1 MAMRTFLSLIFVH
14 ICIVAFPQAFCIK
27 GTVNSEDHNPIEF
40 ANVALSDREGNILK
54 GSITDSLGCFS
65 FSLDSCSQMKNIFLR
80 VSHIGYESHKQLV
93 DKEDLGIIL
102 LHLVSKELKEVVVTG
117 KKSPYTMKAGTLTAN
132 IQNSILKDAGSAMD
146 VLKQL
151 PLVNIKNDIINIF
164 GKGNAQVYINNKELH
179 SIEELLKLSSKRIK
193 KIEIITTPGAQYS
206 SSAGAVVKISTTE
219 SAEGFSG
226 LIHTRVQMGKG
237 WSESLLAD
245 AAYATKKFS
254 FFADYSM
261 QDIRKEQTQQTYVSI
276 NGSSPN
282 LIYSNNELTL
292 RRRSHNLGIAAEYRA
307 SEEHLLG
314 VKYSHSFLTDGH
326 YKVSG
331 AITAY
336 SDSKRS
342 ADYNQKSNYYPDGNT
357 GNVNVFYKGKVSEW
371 NIDLNSD
378 YMFGHTKTLA
388 SYDNTESINN
398 KHYIVNSNSKNNYRL
413 GAIKL
418 ELSRKIKNSTILFG
432 TEYVK
437 TRNQSFYS
445 NDNRDLQ
452 SNLPQTSTLS
462 KQDLFALFLNY
473 KYNIYHFDVEMG
485 LRFEFINQRYYIN
498 ERQQE
503 DQTKKYSN
511 IFPTLV
517 ISRSFFDEKINMS
530 LSYRRVVNRPSYYQL
545 RGDIQYNSPY
555 SYEVGNPLLK
565 NTYIDDINYT
575 VSYSNLNFMASYKSY
590 HNKTLFTIDQY
601 ENKAI
606 TMSGFTNV
614 DGFKKISIASVWDPT
629 FFKVWNP
636 EVEIGF
642 EKQFLKLRNKS
653 VANTY
658 NRPYF
663 YVSLYNILK
672 LPLNYSFVVQAKYWT
687 SYNSG
692 VSYEYSGMFVD
703 AFIQKYFMN
712 KKMVIKIG
720 AENIFNTSK
729 EEWEMMYNSINF
741 KKRAYNDNRFIYL
754 SFTYNFHNT
763 KKYAGKGTRNS
774 EQRRLN
780 TL

>member
-1 MAMRTFLSLIFVH
+1 
-14 ICIVAFPQAFCIK
+14 
-27 GTVNSEDHNPIEF
+27 
-40 ANVALSDREGNILK
+40 
-54 GSITDSLGCFS
+54 
-65 FSLDSCSQMKNIFLR
+65 
-80 VSHIGYESHKQLV
+80 
-93 DKEDLGIIL
+93 
-102 LHLVSKELKEVVVTG
+102 
-117 KKSPYTMKAGTLTAN
+117 
-132 IQNSILKDAGSAMD
+132 
-146 VLKQL
+146 
-151 PLVNIKNDIINIF
+151 
-164 GKGNAQVYINNKELH
+164 
-179 SIEELLKLSSKRIK
+179 
-193 KIEIITTPGAQYS
+193 
-206 SSAGAVVKISTTE
+206 
-219 SAEGFSG
+219 
-226 LIHTRVQMGKG
+226 
-237 WSESLLAD
+237 
-245 AAYATKKFS
+245 
-254 FFADYSM
+254 
-261 QDIRKEQTQQTYVSI
+261 
-276 NGSSPN
+276 
-282 LIYSNNELTL
+282 
-292 RRRSHNLGIAAEYRA
+292 
-307 SEEHLLG
+307 
-314 VKYSHSFLTDGH
+314 
-326 YKVSG
+326 
-331 AITAY
+331 
-336 SDSKRS
+336 
-342 ADYNQKSNYYPDGNT
+342 
-357 GNVNVFYKGKVSEW
+357 
-371 NIDLNSD
+371 
-378 YMFGHTKTLA
+378 MFGHTKTFA

-614 DGFKKISIASVWDPT
+614 DGLKKISIASVWDPT

>member
-1 MAMRTFLSLIFVH
+1 
-14 ICIVAFPQAFCIK
+14 
-27 GTVNSEDHNPIEF
+27 
-40 ANVALSDREGNILK
+40 
-54 GSITDSLGCFS
+54 
-65 FSLDSCSQMKNIFLR
+65 
-80 VSHIGYESHKQLV
+80 
-93 DKEDLGIIL
+93 
-102 LHLVSKELKEVVVTG
+102 
-117 KKSPYTMKAGTLTAN
+117 
-132 IQNSILKDAGSAMD
+132 
-146 VLKQL
+146 
-151 PLVNIKNDIINIF
+151 
-164 GKGNAQVYINNKELH
+164 
-179 SIEELLKLSSKRIK
+179 
-193 KIEIITTPGAQYS
+193 
-206 SSAGAVVKISTTE
+206 
-219 SAEGFSG
+219 
-226 LIHTRVQMGKG
+226 
-237 WSESLLAD
+237 
-245 AAYATKKFS
+245 
-254 FFADYSM
+254 
-261 QDIRKEQTQQTYVSI
+261 
-276 NGSSPN
+276 
-282 LIYSNNELTL
+282 
-292 RRRSHNLGIAAEYRA
+292 
-307 SEEHLLG
+307 
-314 VKYSHSFLTDGH
+314 
-326 YKVSG
+326 
-331 AITAY
+331 
-336 SDSKRS
+336 
-342 ADYNQKSNYYPDGNT
+342 
-357 GNVNVFYKGKVSEW
+357 
-371 NIDLNSD
+371 
-378 YMFGHTKTLA
+378 MFGHTKTFA

-614 DGFKKISIASVWDPT
+614 DGLKKISIASVWDPT

-672 LPLNYSFVVQAKYWT
+672 LPLNYSCLLYT
-687 SYNSG
+687 SPSPRD
-692 VSYEYSGMFVD
+692 S
-703 AFIQKYFMN
+703 
-712 KKMVIKIG
+712 
-720 AENIFNTSK
+720 
-729 EEWEMMYNSINF
+729 
-741 KKRAYNDNRFIYL
+741 
-754 SFTYNFHNT
+754 
-763 KKYAGKGTRNS
+763 
-774 EQRRLN
+774 
-780 TL
+780 

>member
-1 MAMRTFLSLIFVH
+1 
-14 ICIVAFPQAFCIK
+14 
-27 GTVNSEDHNPIEF
+27 
-40 ANVALSDREGNILK
+40 
-54 GSITDSLGCFS
+54 
-65 FSLDSCSQMKNIFLR
+65 
-80 VSHIGYESHKQLV
+80 
-93 DKEDLGIIL
+93 
-102 LHLVSKELKEVVVTG
+102 
-117 KKSPYTMKAGTLTAN
+117 
-132 IQNSILKDAGSAMD
+132 
-146 VLKQL
+146 
-151 PLVNIKNDIINIF
+151 
-164 GKGNAQVYINNKELH
+164 
-179 SIEELLKLSSKRIK
+179 
-193 KIEIITTPGAQYS
+193 
-206 SSAGAVVKISTTE
+206 
-219 SAEGFSG
+219 
-226 LIHTRVQMGKG
+226 
-237 WSESLLAD
+237 
-245 AAYATKKFS
+245 
-254 FFADYSM
+254 
-261 QDIRKEQTQQTYVSI
+261 
-276 NGSSPN
+276 
-282 LIYSNNELTL
+282 
-292 RRRSHNLGIAAEYRA
+292 
-307 SEEHLLG
+307 
-314 VKYSHSFLTDGH
+314 
-326 YKVSG
+326 
-331 AITAY
+331 
-336 SDSKRS
+336 
-342 ADYNQKSNYYPDGNT
+342 
-357 GNVNVFYKGKVSEW
+357 
-371 NIDLNSD
+371 
-378 YMFGHTKTLA
+378 MFGHTKTFA

-729 EEWEMMYNSINF
+729 EEWEMMYNSINL

>member
-1 MAMRTFLSLIFVH
+1 
-14 ICIVAFPQAFCIK
+14 
-27 GTVNSEDHNPIEF
+27 
-40 ANVALSDREGNILK
+40 
-54 GSITDSLGCFS
+54 
-65 FSLDSCSQMKNIFLR
+65 
-80 VSHIGYESHKQLV
+80 
-93 DKEDLGIIL
+93 
-102 LHLVSKELKEVVVTG
+102 
-117 KKSPYTMKAGTLTAN
+117 
-132 IQNSILKDAGSAMD
+132 
-146 VLKQL
+146 
-151 PLVNIKNDIINIF
+151 
-164 GKGNAQVYINNKELH
+164 
-179 SIEELLKLSSKRIK
+179 
-193 KIEIITTPGAQYS
+193 
-206 SSAGAVVKISTTE
+206 
-219 SAEGFSG
+219 
-226 LIHTRVQMGKG
+226 
-237 WSESLLAD
+237 
-245 AAYATKKFS
+245 
-254 FFADYSM
+254 
-261 QDIRKEQTQQTYVSI
+261 
-276 NGSSPN
+276 
-282 LIYSNNELTL
+282 
-292 RRRSHNLGIAAEYRA
+292 
-307 SEEHLLG
+307 
-314 VKYSHSFLTDGH
+314 
-326 YKVSG
+326 
-331 AITAY
+331 
-336 SDSKRS
+336 
-342 ADYNQKSNYYPDGNT
+342 
-357 GNVNVFYKGKVSEW
+357 
-371 NIDLNSD
+371 
-378 YMFGHTKTLA
+378 
-388 SYDNTESINN
+388 
-398 KHYIVNSNSKNNYRL
+398 
-413 GAIKL
+413 
-418 ELSRKIKNSTILFG
+418 
-432 TEYVK
+432 
-437 TRNQSFYS
+437 
-445 NDNRDLQ
+445 
-452 SNLPQTSTLS
+452 
-462 KQDLFALFLNY
+462 
-473 KYNIYHFDVEMG
+473 
-485 LRFEFINQRYYIN
+485 
-498 ERQQE
+498 
-503 DQTKKYSN
+503 
-511 IFPTLV
+511 
-517 ISRSFFDEKINMS
+517 MS